1 MDGQIEPDASAWLR
15 HIAARSFRPHQTAT
29 PVTRAQS
36 LRHLLRWLTERNTS
50 LRGATNQQIRDYLL
64 SRIEGR
70 GRVSGNTLANDRTAI
85 KQFYEWLHDERDV
98 SLPITI
104 DLLKSP
110 RGVVSSMR
118 EGRGIAAASAAATP
132 LEPPQVDEL
141 MAAAI
146 KYGANRAPNGTY
158 TGMRDAAFIALGA
171 ACGGRAK
178 MLTHL
183 TTYEIPPAPTR
194 ASGRRD
200 EGDLISMHL
209 PAALTKANRAVILP
223 VFRRRL
229 DVVREFI
236 SPERG
241 ARRFQ
246 IAKWRPADPITIADE
261 PTGRFWGIVDID
273 GIPRPFNTMSAE
285 IRRRL
290 VKPNGEP
297 AMIFLTAHDGR
308 PLKLATAREIT
319 GDISIMAEEDA
330 MSRGEAFPHVH
341 THDLRATYA
350 THLAALFYLGIPTSD
365 GVDLHGRP
373 HRVSIE
379 SAVKMASVGLG
390 HIDAATTA
398 LYVQQVGIIAL
409 RYTIDDLLGRRS

>member
-1 MDGQIEPDASAWLR
+1 MLQ
-15 HIAARSFRPHQTAT
+15 
-29 PVTRAQS
+29 
-36 LRHLLRWLTERNTS
+36 WLTERNSS
-50 LRGATNQQIRDYLL
+50 LRGATNHQIRDYLL
-64 SRIEGR
+64 NRIEGP

-85 KQFYEWLHDERDV
+85 KQFYEWLLEERDIP
-98 SLPITI
+98 LPITI
-104 DLLKSP
+104 DLLKSS
-110 RGVVSSMR
+110 RGVVSAMR
-118 EGRGIAAASAAATP
+118 EGRGIAKASAAATP

-194 ASGRRD
+194 RRQQPE
-200 EGDLISMHL
+200 EGDLISMRL
-209 PAALTKANRAVILP
+209 PAALSKVNREVILP
-223 VFRRRL
+223 AFRRRL
-229 DVVREFI
+229 DVVRQYI
-236 SPERG
+236 HPEHG

-246 IAKWRPADPITIADE
+246 IGRWRPVDPIMIAEE
-261 PTGRFWGIVDID
+261 PTKRFRGIVDTD
-273 GIPRPFNTMSAE
+273 GTHRPFNTMSAE
-285 IRRRL
+285 VRRRL

-308 PLKLATAREIT
+308 PLTLATAREIT
-319 GDISIMAEEDA
+319 GDVSVMAEGDA
-330 MSRGEAFPHVH
+330 RDRGTTFPHVH

-350 THLAALFYLGIPTSD
+350 TQLAALFYLGIPTSD
-365 GVDLHGRP
+365 GVDLQGRP

-398 LYVQQVGIIAL
+398 LYTQQVGIITL
-409 RYTIDDLLGRRS
+409 RFTIDDLLGRRRSTSEAW